1 MVKGMLSKQM
11 EKLRQPAA
19 MLLRQGITPRRLALT
34 LALGFVIGC
43 FPVVGAPT
51 ALCALLAVSLRLN
64 LPVIQAA
71 NYLVMPLQLVLMVP
85 FIRLGGWVF
94 SHGQRQPVNFSALLH
109 LSRIDLMKQVGAY
122 TGHALVGW
130 LMIALPTVALMTA
143 MLTVLLR
150 RVPALAAA
158 EAGD

>member
-1 MVKGMLSKQM
+1 VKGMLSKQM

-85 FIRLGGWVF
+85 SSAWAVGL

-122 TGHALVGW
+122 TGHALV
-130 LMIALPTVALMTA
+130 
-143 MLTVLLR
+143 
-150 RVPALAAA
+150 
-158 EAGD
+158 AG